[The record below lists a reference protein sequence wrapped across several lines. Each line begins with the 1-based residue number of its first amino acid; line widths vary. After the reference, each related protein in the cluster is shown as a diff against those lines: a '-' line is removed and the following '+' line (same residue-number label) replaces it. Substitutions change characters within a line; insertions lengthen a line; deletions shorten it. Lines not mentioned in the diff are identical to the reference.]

1 MTWEK
6 TYVYAPEYEYVSVN
20 QHGMRY
26 RHVGNKQICCAKMST
41 DMNDVNDMRQ
51 LILLSHHLNAPV
63 HYDFGADSQIAYI
76 EVAAKEAVQ
85 EL

>member
-26 RHVGNKQICCAKMST
+26 RHIRNKQICCAKLSADIEIAD
-41 DMNDVNDMRQ
+41 DMKR
-51 LILLSHHLNAPV
+51 LILLSHHLDVPV
-63 HYDFGADSQIAYI
+63 HYDFTTNPQTAYI
-76 EVAAKEAVQ
+76 EVAAKEA
-85 EL
+85 LLSL

>member
-6 TYVYAPEYEYVSVN
+6 TFVGVPEYEYVSVN

-26 RHVGNKQICCAKMST
+26 RHVGNKQICCAKMSANIT
-41 DMNDVNDMRQ
+41 DSRDLRD
-51 LILLSHHLNAPV
+51 LILLSHHLNVPV
-63 HYDFGADSQIAYI
+63 HYNFETNPQVAYI
-76 EVAAKEAVQ
+76 EVVAKETVQ

>member
-6 TYVYAPEYEYVSVN
+6 TFMSVPEYEYVSVN
-20 QHGMRY
+20 QHGIRY
-26 RHVGNKQICCAKMST
+26 RQVRNKQICCAKMST
-41 DMNDVNDMRQ
+41 DTNDRVDMKQ
-51 LILLSHHLNAPV
+51 LILLSHHLNVPV
-63 HYDFGADSQIAYI
+63 HYDFRAAPQVAYI